1 MKAILA
7 SHNKHKIAE
16 LQRLLSV
23 YIPEIEILSL
33 ADVGLEGEI
42 VEDGKTFAEN
52 ALIKA
57 NFAARSGLIGIGDDS
72 GLCVYALDGAPGV
85 YSARY
90 AGENADDKANNE
102 KLLEALK
109 NEPNREAKFVCTV
122 ACVFPDG
129 STPIIVEGE
138 TEGEILCFPRGES
151 GFGYDP
157 LFWFDYDG
165 KTFAEMDEDEKNS
178 VSHRGKAI
186 KKLAVALA
194 GRLGNENN
202 STEKK

>member
-1 MKAILA
+1 MKAVLA

-23 YIPEIEILSL
+23 YIPGIEILSL

-42 VEDGKTFAEN
+42 VEDGKTFGEN

-90 AGENADDKANNE
+90 AGENANDKANNE

-109 NEPNREAKFVCTV
+109 GEPNREAKFVCTA

-129 STPIIVEGE
+129 SEPIVVEGE

-157 LFWFDYDG
+157 LFWFDFDG
-165 KTFAEMDEDEKNS
+165 KTFAEMSEDEKNA

-186 KKLAVALA
+186 KKLAAALA
-194 GRLGNENN
+194 QRLGNENN
-202 STEKK
+202 STENK

>member
-1 MKAILA
+1 MKAVLA

-23 YIPEIEILSL
+23 YIPGIEILSL

-42 VEDGKTFAEN
+42 VENGKTFDEN

-57 NFAARSGLIGIGDDS
+57 NFAAKSGLIGIGDDS

-90 AGENADDKANNE
+90 AGENANDKANNE

-109 NEPNREAKFVCTV
+109 GEPNREAKFVCAV

-129 STPIIVEGE
+129 SEPIVVEGE
-138 TEGEILCFPRGES
+138 TEGEILCVPRGES

-157 LFWFDYDG
+157 LFWFDFDG
-165 KTFAEMDEDEKNS
+165 KTFAEMSEDEKNA

-186 KKLAVALA
+186 KKLAAALA
-194 GRLGNENN
+194 QRLGNENN
-202 STEKK
+202 STENK